1 MVIDGQ
7 SSVCNHV
14 SPPGQKAEFLIGFAW
29 RREISRWIA
38 SYVKGEFS
46 LTKFVS
52 PNYNLE
58 T

>member
-7 SSVCNHV
+7 SSICNHV
-14 SPPGQKAEFLIGFAW
+14 SPLGQKVKFLMGFAW

-38 SYVKGEFS
+38 SYIEGAFS

-52 PNYNLE
+52 LNYNLKG
-58 T
+58 